1 MQILELSN
9 DAEIIE
15 DPLRSYWYQYFLEAL
30 ERYEELARFVQKIY
44 REDHD
49 QKYEAADAELYFR
62 ILYFK
67 KYLFFGEPR
76 ENGKYLYAELQYYHV
91 CINHYGE
98 NSAEVVRVLTS
109 LGRDGQQPVHQC
121 FFQAEFICLK
131 HQPHP
136 EYNQLLIDVYIAIS
150 EMYCK
155 SQDYASAQTVLKKA
169 QITVDSAQLTLT
181 PCYHGLQLAL
191 ARFHFYQKKSSQ
203 AIQVLSRMHE
213 CLVGCSHFSRLFM
226 SVQRLLA
233 LAHIQAQAM
242 QPALALIEQEI
253 FILAMIYDQRSA
265 IFAQKISELMTV
277 YAAYFSIADRVEQ
290 FWMGQILSQLQ
301 QFGNTER
308 AFDLL
313 EMTQTVIQT
322 AKEQLLLPKPAGDLG
337 AYLDPCEK
345 AVSAEAEAD

>member
-1 MQILELSN
+1 
-9 DAEIIE
+9 
-15 DPLRSYWYQYFLEAL
+15 
-30 ERYEELARFVQKIY
+30 
-44 REDHD
+44 
-49 QKYEAADAELYFR
+49 
-62 ILYFK
+62 
-67 KYLFFGEPR
+67 
-76 ENGKYLYAELQYYHV
+76 
-91 CINHYGE
+91 
-98 NSAEVVRVLTS
+98 
-109 LGRDGQQPVHQC
+109 
-121 FFQAEFICLK
+121 
-131 HQPHP
+131 
-136 EYNQLLIDVYIAIS
+136 
-150 EMYCK
+150 
-155 SQDYASAQTVLKKA
+155 
-169 QITVDSAQLTLT
+169 
-181 PCYHGLQLAL
+181 
-191 ARFHFYQKKSSQ
+191 
-203 AIQVLSRMHE
+203 
-213 CLVGCSHFSRLFM
+213 M